1 MGVVSSTGGRDQERD
16 LPASIAQLR
25 ATGRWGLVPTNFFG
39 RYLASEVFLP

>member
-25 ATGRWGLVPTNFFG
+25 ATGRYRDMGTGPHQFFWKIFG
-39 RYLASEVFLP
+39 